1 MLTQSQRIRAV
12 EKNLNINTNDYLH
25 IQTMDKNWGSG
36 DPTEAVDNLYY
47 AAYDD
52 HRYLKWANV
61 DASHDSYIST
71 SCSDSLDSNTPNIV
85 GEWSLAVADD
95 IESSADWDPDSNTE
109 FYARWFAA
117 QITAYERQQGWV
129 FWTWKAQLGD
139 YRWSYQGLFS
149 LFFWSTCA
157 WRG

>member
-12 EKNLNINTNDYLH
+12 EKNLNINANDYLH

-71 SCSDSLDSNTPNIV
+71 SCSDNLDSNTPNIV

-95 IESSADWDPDSNTE
+95 IESSSDWDPDSNTE
-109 FYARWFAA
+109 FYSRWFAA

-139 YRWSYQGLFS
+139 YRWSYQGLFFLS
-149 LFFWSTCA
+149 FF
-157 WRG
+157 